1 LLTHDF
7 QLVSRTPVDSVRA
20 LDIESWPE
28 ARPEVRMPP
37 FTRMRM
43 LRLPDDRNP
52 RAAALAKEMR
62 AAAPSDAA
70 FVDAVL
76 AYFRTEPFSYTL
88 RPPLLTGGHA
98 VDDFLFRTRR
108 GFCEHYA
115 SAFTTMARAA
125 GIPARVV
132 TGYLGG
138 ELNPISGRLV
148 IRQSDAH
155 AWAEVWLEEEGWTR
169 VDPTGAVA
177 PDRIE
182 LSLDDALPLE
192 ERMLGAT
199 FRGFRGLRELSQSWD
214 ALNSLWTDWVLG
226 YGPERQL
233 AMLARL
239 GMPGADWR
247 TLVVALTVLVVAAM
261 VTVSLWLAWRLRTPP
276 APEALRLYQEFCRR
290 LEKAGIARA
299 PQEGPREFAARIARQ
314 RPALATRAGRI
325 IRLYV
330 RLRYEPAAPA
340 AAIVALRRELRSFRP

>member
-1 LLTHDF
+1 
-7 QLVSRTPVDSVRA
+7 
-20 LDIESWPE
+20 
-28 ARPEVRMPP
+28 
-37 FTRMRM
+37 MRM
-43 LRLPDDRNP
+43 LQLPEGRNP

-62 AAAPSDAA
+62 AATSSDAA

-76 AYFRTEPFSYTL
+76 AYFRTEPFAYTL
-88 RPPLLTGGHA
+88 RPPLLTGGNA

-115 SAFTTMARAA
+115 SSFTMLARAA

-132 TGYLGG
+132 TGYQGG
-138 ELNPISGRLV
+138 EFNPISGRLV

-155 AWAEVWLEEEGWTR
+155 AWAEVWLDELGWMR

-182 LSLDDALPLE
+182 LSLADALPLD
-192 ERMLGAT
+192 ERMAGAT
-199 FRGFRGLRELSQSWD
+199 LRSFRVLRELNQSWD

-233 AMLARL
+233 ALLARL

-247 TLVVALTVLVVAAM
+247 TLVVALAVLVVAAM
-261 VTVSLWLAWRLRTPP
+261 VALSLWLAWRLRTPP
-276 APEALRLYQEFCRR
+276 APEALRLYDEFCRR
-290 LEKAGIARA
+290 LEAAGIARA
-299 PQEGPREFAARIARQ
+299 PHEGPREFAARIARQ
-314 RPALATRAGRI
+314 RPALAARAGKI

-330 RLRYEPAAPA
+330 RLRYEPAPPA
-340 AAIVALRRELRSFRP
+340 AAIVALRKEMRAFRP